1 MASYGAALSGTPQG
15 VLQLRAEGT
24 VPQAWGAS
32 EGGTAW
38 PGWMAASCARA
49 GLWGATAWLE
59 VCGNATQHFR
69 AFYNVTPGLAANYL
83 FPILGLLGE
92 N

>member
-1 MASYGAALSGTPQG
+1 MQPSQEPPEEFCSSE
-15 VLQLRAEGT
+15 LRAQC
-24 VPQAWGAS
+24 PRP
-32 EGGTAW
+32 GGLLRVGQHGQ
-38 PGWMAASCARA
+38 GWMAASCARA